1 MKKIFTTLIITVIA
15 LASVFATAD
24 TEAFKKEITNS
35 KIYSGITERKSHMPN
50 NAKLLGMGGAGVA
63 IIDTENAFFANPAA
77 LGEGKFRL
85 SIPSVGMTLYHVNDL
100 IQKDADGKSAL
111 DKIIAEESNTASKV
125 STVLNVV
132 GTQFAPLAKADVT
145 TSIILPFGLG
155 FGVYASDTA
164 YTYSGSVIDELDV
177 TAAVGYGMQ
186 FNIGQAKLSFG
197 VTGKFSAMAFTQRVK
212 ASDIIG
218 MTEGSSMDIAVA
230 SGWVPLLDAGVNL
243 SFHGFNLAVVC
254 SDINLFGGY
263 TLNVDTIDVQNIGTE
278 YEKFTT
284 LERNGDIVITNDP
297 NLKIGLGYEI
307 DTSIFD
313 LKLACDVADIIP
325 LIKDRENF
333 TARKLLKHVNA
344 GAEIGLFDMFVI
356 RGGLNS
362 GYYTVGASF
371 DLWLLRIDAAYFWEE
386 LGTAAGQRGLDG
398 LTVRFNIGWER

>member
-1 MKKIFTTLIITVIA
+1 MKKIFIVLIITTIA
-15 LASVFATAD
+15 LTSMFATTD
-24 TEAFKKEITNS
+24 TDAFKNDILNA
-35 KIYSGITERKSHMPN
+35 KIYNGITERKTRMPN
-50 NAKLLGMGGAGVA
+50 NAELLGMGGAGIA
-63 IIDTENAFFANPAA
+63 IMDSENAFFANPAA

-85 SIPSVGMTLYHVNDL
+85 SVPSVDVTVYHVYDL
-100 IQKDADGKSAL
+100 IKKDAEGKSAL
-111 DKIIAEESNTASKV
+111 DKIIAEENDTASKV

-132 GTQFAPLAKADVT
+132 GTQFAPLAKVDAT
-145 TSIILPFGLG
+145 TSIIFPFGIGL
-155 FGVYASDTA
+155 GVYASDTA

-177 TAAVGYGMQ
+177 TAAVGYGKQ
-186 FNIGQAKLSFG
+186 FNIGQAKLSCG

-230 SGWVPLLDAGVNL
+230 SGWAPLLDAGVNL

-254 SDINLFGGY
+254 SDINLIGGY

-284 LERNGDIVITNDP
+284 LERNGDIVINTDP
-297 NLKIGLGYEI
+297 NLKFGIGYEL
-307 DTSIFD
+307 DTTLFD
-313 LKLACDVADIIP
+313 LKLACDVTDIIP
-325 LIKDRENF
+325 LIKDSEDF

-344 GAEIGLFDMFVI
+344 GAEIGLLDMFVV

-398 LTVRFNIGWER
+398 LTIRFNIGWER